1 MIEGIEVPEP
11 TMSLY
16 TVYDRLAQES
26 GPVFEAKNDAVAMRG
41 FRKMLGDSINPE
53 EYRLLKIGKINHCN
67 QELTPIYPSEEILG

>member
-41 FRKMLGDSINPE
+41 YRKMLGDNINPE
-53 EYRLLKIGKINHCN
+53 EYRLLKVGKINHRT